1 MNVASLPKHFTI
13 DETVN
18 KDSLI
23 LTENTYNQPISSRLL
38 EIASM
43 VMAVANPND
52 PRATST
58 PKRQNSSDQT
68 DVHNHLNKKNCM
80 NEGKQ

>member
-1 MNVASLPKHFTI
+1 MNVASLSKHFTI

-52 PRATST
+52 PQATST
-58 PKRQNSSDQT
+58 PKKLNLSDQT
-68 DVHNHLNKKNCM
+68 DVHNHSNEKNCM

>member
-1 MNVASLPKHFTI
+1 M
-13 DETVN
+13 N

-23 LTENTYNQPISSRLL
+23 LTENTYNQPISSRWL

-52 PRATST
+52 PQATST
-58 PKRQNSSDQT
+58 PKKLNLSDQT
-68 DVHNHLNKKNCM
+68 DVHNHSNEKNCM

>member
-1 MNVASLPKHFTI
+1 M
-13 DETVN
+13 N

-52 PRATST
+52 PQATST
-58 PKRQNSSDQT
+58 PKRLKSSDQT